1 MHKRFFLPNI
11 VAIIRLSQS
20 NAVTDAIAQIIPF
33 LHGVN
38 LVYEHYLYK
47 KDHVYAGRQHWR
59 CVTTGCP
66 GHVKTD
72 FSDPPLVMRSK
83 NQSHYR
89 RRATSLAKIESVGL
103 CRCAGNSTCIS
114 TVGRPTS
121 WQIMFGSVSMIN
133 LTIYLAVFFASA
145 HLTIITVPGQ
155 RYLHRNK
162 ARCNQQ
168 IISMTAM

>member
-47 KDHVYAGRQHWR
+47 KDRVYAGRQHWR

-66 GHVKTD
+66 GHVKQT
-72 FSDPPLVMRSK
+72 SVILRWLCARKTSHIPEEERPRSQK
-83 NQSHYR
+83 LKVSVCVDA
-89 RRATSLAKIESVGL
+89 RATPLASL
-103 CRCAGNSTCIS
+103 
-114 TVGRPTS
+114 
-121 WQIMFGSVSMIN
+121 Q
-133 LTIYLAVFFASA
+133 
-145 HLTIITVPGQ
+145 
-155 RYLHRNK
+155 
-162 ARCNQQ
+162 
-168 IISMTAM
+168 